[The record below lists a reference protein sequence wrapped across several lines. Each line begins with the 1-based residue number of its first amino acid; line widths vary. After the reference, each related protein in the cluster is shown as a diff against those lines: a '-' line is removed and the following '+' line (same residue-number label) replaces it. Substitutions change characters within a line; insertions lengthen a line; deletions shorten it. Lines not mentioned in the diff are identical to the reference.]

1 MPNFCTEALGQVRHT
16 CGDILWLLVM
26 QVLERMKASKRQV
39 AAEQLI
45 EQLERE
51 WQQLRSIRQRYA
63 SAPAA
68 AQGGQ
73 GCGSAEARQT
83 PAKSILKRR
92 SLGALREILEQMPL
106 GETDALWGSQA
117 QDNMKALT
125 NMI

>member
-16 CGDILWLLVM
+16 CGDIVWLLVM

-39 AAEQLI
+39 AA

-73 GCGSAEARQT
+73 GCGGAEARQT

-106 GETDALWGSQA
+106 GETDALWASQA